1 MKAITQSLTFE
12 QKLQVFILAIISIVA
27 LVNYIV

>member
-1 MKAITQSLTFE
+1 MKAIAQTLTFE
-12 QKLQVFILAIISIVA
+12 QKLQACILAIIGIVA

>member
-12 QKLQVFILAIISIVA
+12 QKLQAGILALIGIMA
-27 LVNYIV
+27 LVNYVV